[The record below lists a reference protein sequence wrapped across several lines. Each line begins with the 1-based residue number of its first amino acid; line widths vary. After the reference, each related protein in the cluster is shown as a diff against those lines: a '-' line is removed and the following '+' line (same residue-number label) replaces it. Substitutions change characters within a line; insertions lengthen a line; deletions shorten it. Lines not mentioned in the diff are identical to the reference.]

1 MQLLFFQRQSA
12 RGRGV
17 PRPRPQAAPSS
28 ESSPGGNSDELDLN
42 QFAKFIELLTNPTVK
57 DILKPEVAEALD
69 TLRGANGGDVQ
80 GAPPSGLEPE
90 NQPISTYMLI
100 VNLTFLGR

>member
-1 MQLLFFQRQSA
+1 M
-12 RGRGV
+12 

-42 QFAKFIELLTNPTVK
+42 QFTKFIELLTNPKVK

-69 TLRGANGGDVQ
+69 TLSRANGGDAQ
-80 GAPPSGLEPE
+80 GAPPTELEPE
-90 NQPISTYMLI
+90 TQQISTWHSA
-100 VNLTFLGR
+100 